1 MPGLYDKENMLGV
14 INSLPEQIR
23 EAYSLGKNVQLKGNL
38 TQIFVCGMGG
48 SSISGLLLESYLR
61 ILRIKIPVNIVQD
74 YTLPDYTDK
83 GSLVFI
89 VSYSGNTEESIS
101 CYREALKRGLNIII
115 ITTGGKLEEYS
126 RINRLPCI
134 LIPKGYQPR
143 NAVAYLFFP
152 MLKVLENTGII
163 NDNSEDVKNL
173 VENLKNNQSNFNRI
187 GYDIALKLTGKI
199 PIIYASTNFYG
210 VAYRW
215 KCEINENTKIPA
227 FCHKFPELNHNELN
241 GYVNFNKL
249 NVPMHIVILQDQDDH
264 RRIIKRMEVTR
275 RLVKEM
281 TDDKIKFTEITI
293 KGDSILTKMFTTI
306 YIGDL
311 VSYNLAISYGT
322 DPTPVGIIE
331 KFKKEMG
338 PYI

>member
-14 INSLPEQIR
+14 INSLPEQIKD
-23 EAYSLGKNVQLKGNL
+23 AYALGRNIQLKG
-38 TQIFVCGMGG
+38 TPSQIFVCGMGG
-48 SSISGLLLESYLR
+48 SGVSGLLLDSYLK
-61 ILRIKIPVNIVQD
+61 ILRIKIPVFTIQD
-74 YTLPDYTDK
+74 YTLPDYTDRN
-83 GSLVFI
+83 SLIFVI
-89 VSYSGNTEESIS
+89 SYSGNTEESIS
-101 CYREALKRGLNIII
+101 CYREALKRNLNIII

-134 LIPKGYQPR
+134 TIPNGYQPR

-152 MLKVLENTGII
+152 ILKVLENTGII
-163 NDNSEDVKNL
+163 KDNGEDVQNLIDNLHKNQA
-173 VENLKNNQSNFNRI
+173 NLDRI
-187 GYDIALKLTGKI
+187 GYDIALKLFGKL
-199 PIIYASTNFYG
+199 PVIYASSNFYA

-241 GYVNFNKL
+241 GFLNFSKI
-249 NVPMHIVILQDQDDH
+249 NVPMHIIILQDQDDH
-264 RRIIKRMEVTR
+264 RRTIKRMEITR
-275 RLVKEM
+275 KLVKEM
-281 TDDKIKFTEITI
+281 TNDAVKFTEITI
-293 KGDSILTKMFTTI
+293 RGDSILTKMFTSI

-311 VSYNLAISYGT
+311 VSYHLAINYAT
-322 DPTPVGIIE
+322 DPTPVNIIE

>member
-14 INSLPEQIR
+14 INSLPEQIK
-23 EAYSLGKNVQLKGNL
+23 EAYALGKNIQLKGNP

-48 SSISGLLLESYLR
+48 SSISGQLLEAYLR
-61 ILRIKIPVNIVQD
+61 ILRIKIPVYTVQD

-83 GSLVFI
+83 NSLIFI

-101 CYREALKRGLNIII
+101 CYREALKKGLNIII

-173 VENLKNNQSNFNRI
+173 IDNLKRNQSNFDRI
-187 GYDIALKLTGKI
+187 GYDIALKLFGKV
-199 PIIYASTNFYG
+199 PIIYASANFYA

-241 GYVNFNKL
+241 GYVNYNKL
-249 NVPMHIVILQDQDDH
+249 NFPMHIIILQDQDDH
-264 RRIIKRMEVTR
+264 RRTIKRMEVTR
-275 RLVKEM
+275 KLVREM
-281 TDDKIKFTEITI
+281 TNDAIKFTEITI

-306 YIGDL
+306 HIGDL
-311 VSYNLAISYGT
+311 VSYHLAINYAT
-322 DPTPVGIIE
+322 DPTPVDIIE

>member
-14 INSLPEQIR
+14 INSLPEQIK
-23 EAYSLGKNVQLKGNL
+23 EAYSLGRTIQLKGNP

-48 SSISGLLLESYLR
+48 SSISGQLLEAYFKM
-61 ILRIKIPVNIVQD
+61 LRIKIPVFTVQD
-74 YTLPDYTDK
+74 YNLPDYTDK
-83 GSLVFI
+83 SSLIFI
-89 VSYSGNTEESIS
+89 ISYSGNTEESIS
-101 CYREALKRGLNIII
+101 CYREALKRNLNIII

-134 LIPKGYQPR
+134 IIPKGYQPR

-152 MLKVLENTGII
+152 MLKILENAGVIT
-163 NDNSEDVKNL
+163 DNSEDIKNL
-173 VENLKNNQSNFNRI
+173 IDSLKKNQSSFDRI
-187 GYDIALKLTGKI
+187 GYDIALKLFGKL
-199 PIIYASTNFYG
+199 PIIYSSSNFYA

-241 GYVNFNKL
+241 GYVNFNKI
-249 NVPMHIVILQDQDDH
+249 NIPMHVVILRNEDDH
-264 RRIIKRMEVTR
+264 RRIIKRMEITR
-275 RLVKEM
+275 KIVKEA
-281 TDDKIKFTEITI
+281 TNDGVKFTEITI
-293 KGDSILTKMFTTI
+293 RGDSILTKMFTTI

-311 VSYNLAISYGT
+311 VSYYLAINYAT
-322 DPTPVGIIE
+322 DPSPVDVIE

>member
-14 INSLPEQIR
+14 INSLPEQIK
-23 EAYSLGKNVQLKGNL
+23 EAYSLGRTIQLKGSP

-48 SSISGLLLESYLR
+48 SSISGQLLEAYFRMLK
-61 ILRIKIPVNIVQD
+61 IKIPVFTIQD
-74 YTLPDYTDK
+74 YSLPEFADK
-83 GSLVFI
+83 NSLIFI

-101 CYREALKRGLNIII
+101 CYREALKRNLNIII

-126 RINRLPCI
+126 RINRLPCV

-152 MLKVLENTGII
+152 MLKILENAGVVA
-163 NDNSEDVKNL
+163 NNSEDIKNL
-173 VENLKNNQSNFNRI
+173 IDSLKKNQSSFDRI
-187 GYDIALKLTGKI
+187 GYDISLKLFGKL
-199 PIIYASTNFYG
+199 PVIYASPNFYP

-241 GYVNFNKL
+241 GYVNFNKI
-249 NVPMHIVILQDQDDH
+249 NIPIHIIILQDQDDH
-264 RRIIKRMEVTR
+264 RRTIKRMEITR
-275 RLVKEM
+275 KLIKEM
-281 TDDKIKFTEITI
+281 TNDGIKFTEITI

-311 VSYNLAISYGT
+311 VSYYLAINYAT
-322 DPTPVGIIE
+322 DPSPVDVIE